1 MKHSL
6 SYENYR
12 RLRSKDLTQ
21 SDGIIHIPVGA
32 QPINTMLTLTLE
44 NVPDTVRTTNPPE
57 VVLTDYRRDYSWR
70 VALSPAS
77 KSGIWEAEIR
87 LPIAVTV
94 VTYYFIVAGRVVQE
108 RRPVE
113 SRATGFGNH
122 PVYAEWQEQ
131 PFSIAIYDPT
141 RMSPAWTEGMVVYQ
155 IFPDRFAK
163 AQSDE
168 QAQSAMKGVYGHEPE
183 FKAWGDKP
191 EDPPLGRDFYG
202 GDLRGIID
210 KLDYLGVMGV
220 ECLYINPIFE
230 ASSNHRYEAIDYF
243 KIDQML
249 GTEADFDEL
258 IAAAHARGI
267 KIILDAVF
275 NHCSSDS
282 IYFDITGKFGDGATQ
297 SKTSPYYRW
306 FKFHNWPLEYDCWL
320 DLGFMPEFAE
330 SPEVMDYFLG
340 EGGVT
345 EYWLK
350 KGVDGWRADIA
361 AKNTFDFWKQFR
373 HRVDQVKPEAWVVA
387 EEWQDATHY
396 LLGDTFSSAMNYRL
410 AWMVRGFFAMD
421 YLSAS
426 EFEERVFIYHQDTPP
441 PARRAM
447 MNVLDSHDTD
457 RLIYACGGKIDRY
470 KQSFAFLFAF
480 SGAPTVFYGSEAAL
494 TGKFPEDSRRT
505 MDWDHPNE
513 DLTEFFKK
521 LMNIRKNN
529 LILRHGD
536 METVLID
543 DERRLYGLVRHYE
556 GKSVYAVFNA
566 SEHAHTIQL
575 TLTNGDAGTW
585 EDLLGNIEP
594 VAAQH
599 GSLTFTLPSRGYVWL
614 AQS

>member
-12 RLRSKDLTQ
+12 RLRSDDRLRP
-21 SDGIIHIPVGA
+21 DGIIHIPVGA
-32 QPINTMLTLTLE
+32 QPVNTTITLTIE
-44 NVPDTVRTTNPPE
+44 NVPDTVRALNPPE
-57 VVLTDYRRDYSWR
+57 VALTDHRRDYSWR
-70 VALSPAS
+70 VALSPTE
-77 KSGIWEAEIR
+77 KSGVWSVEIR
-87 LPIAVTV
+87 LPLTVTV
-94 VTYYFIVAGRVVQE
+94 LTYTFIVAGKIVQE

-122 PVYAEWQEQ
+122 PVYDGELKEQ
-131 PFSIAIYDPT
+131 PFSIAVYDPT

-168 QAQSAMKGVYGHEPE
+168 TAQSAMKGVYGHEPI

-202 GDLRGIID
+202 GDIRGIIE
-210 KLDYLGVMGV
+210 KLDYLHELGV

-258 IAAAHARGI
+258 IAQAHQRGI

-306 FKFHNWPLEYDCWL
+306 FNFQNWPLEYDCWL
-320 DLGFMPEFAE
+320 GLGFMPEFAE
-330 SPEVMDYFLG
+330 SPEVMHYFLG
-340 EGGVT
+340 ENGVT
-345 EYWLK
+345 EHWLR
-350 KGVDGWRADIA
+350 KGIDGWRADIA
-361 AKNTFDFWKQFR
+361 SKNTFDFWKQFR
-373 HRVDQVKPEAWVVA
+373 HRVDAVKPEAWLVA

-396 LLGDTFSSAMNYRL
+396 LLGDTFNSAMNYRL
-410 AWMVRGFFAMD
+410 SWMVRGFFAMD

-426 EFEERVFIYHQDTPP
+426 EFEERLFIYHQDTPP
-441 PARRAM
+441 PARRAQ

-457 RLIYACGGKIDRY
+457 RLITACGGDLDRF

-494 TGKFPEDSRRT
+494 KGKFPEDSRRT
-505 MDWDHPNE
+505 IDWDNPNQ
-513 DLTEFFKK
+513 DLTAFFKQ
-521 LMNIRKNN
+521 LMNTRKQNKV
-529 LILRHGD
+529 LRHGE

-543 DERRLYGLVRHYE
+543 DDKRLYGLVRRYAGE
-556 GKSVYAVFNA
+556 SVYAIFNA
-566 SEHAHTIQL
+566 SKYPQTINL
-575 TLTNGDAGTW
+575 PLLYGDHGTW
-585 EDLLGNIEP
+585 HDLLGNIQP
-594 VAAQH
+594 VTAQD
-599 GSLTFTLPSRGYVWL
+599 GVLSFTLPSRGYVWL
-614 AQS
+614 ST